1 MQPAGKPTITQ
12 AARRA
17 VDLRFVELMDKLR
30 RNRPGDD
37 LELLRRAYDFA
48 AEQHKTQTR
57 LSGEPFL
64 SHPVEVAHLLAD
76 MRLDVTALCAALLHD
91 VVEDTKIP
99 LSQIDEIFG
108 ADVAP
113 LVEG

>member
-48 AEQHKTQTR
+48 AEQH
-57 LSGEPFL
+57 
-64 SHPVEVAHLLAD
+64 
-76 MRLDVTALCAALLHD
+76 
-91 VVEDTKIP
+91 
-99 LSQIDEIFG
+99 
-108 ADVAP
+108 
-113 LVEG
+113 